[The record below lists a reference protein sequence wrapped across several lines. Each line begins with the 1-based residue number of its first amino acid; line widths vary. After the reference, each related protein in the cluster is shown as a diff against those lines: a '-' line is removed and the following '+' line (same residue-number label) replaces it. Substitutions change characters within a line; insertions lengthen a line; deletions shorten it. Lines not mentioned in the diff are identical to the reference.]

1 MKENQLQTDKS
12 SYHYYTFGSGP
23 EPLLAFHGFGQSGEE
38 FQVFEKYLGDKFTIY
53 AFDVLHH
60 GKSEHTGE
68 PITENDL
75 KDLINTFTKQHSIEK
90 FSLIGFSLGGKIV
103 LKLIELFHE
112 RLNNAILLSPDGLKV
127 NPLYRF
133 STVTPAG
140 RFLFRG
146 FIKNPAPVSKTALLL
161 KNMKI
166 LDPKIYNFLYSQ
178 IRTKEMREKVYNVWI
193 TYQNIN
199 PDLDKI
205 ATLINKNPFRFLL
218 IFGKHD
224 RVIHPKYGER
234 FIEKLNDKN
243 VFVLLNTGHQLISEK
258 VGEYLNERINGK

>member
-1 MKENQLQTDKS
+1 MKENHIS
-12 SYHYYTFGSGP
+12 SDNSTYHYYTFGNGP
-23 EPLLAFHGFGQSGEE
+23 EPLLAFHGFGQSGKE
-38 FQVFEKYLGDKFTIY
+38 FAVFEKYLGDKFTIY
-53 AFDVLHH
+53 SFDVLHH
-60 GKSEHTGE
+60 GKSEYHGK
-68 PITENDL
+68 PITDSDL
-75 KDLINTFTKQHSIEK
+75 EELINSFTKNNSIDK
-90 FSLIGFSLGGKIV
+90 FSLIGFSLGGKVV
-103 LKLIELFHE
+103 LKLVELFHE
-112 RLNNAILLSPDGLKV
+112 RLNNVILLSPDGLKI

-133 STVTPAG
+133 STVTSTG

-166 LDPKIYNFLYSQ
+166 LDPKIYNFVHSQ
-178 IRTKEMREKVYNVWI
+178 IYSKEMREKIYKVWI

-205 ATLINKNPFRFLL
+205 AELVNKNTFRFLL

-234 FIEKLNDKN
+234 FIRKLKDKN
-243 VFVLLNTGHQLISEK
+243 VFVLLNTGHQLISAK
-258 VGEYLNERINGK
+258 VAEYLHENF

>member
-1 MKENQLQTDKS
+1 MKENLIQTGKS
-12 SYHYYTFGSGP
+12 KHTYYTFGKGA
-23 EPLLAFHGFGQSGEE
+23 EPLLAFHGFGQSGKE
-38 FQVFEKYLGDKFTIY
+38 FLVFEKYIGDKFTIY

-60 GKSEHTGE
+60 GNSEHDGE
-68 PITENDL
+68 PVTENDL
-75 KDLINTFTKQHSIEK
+75 KELVKVFTKQHSITK
-90 FSLIGFSLGGKIV
+90 FSLLGFSLGGKIV

-112 RLNNAILLSPDGLKV
+112 RLNNVILLSPDGLKI

-133 STVTPAG
+133 STVTSPG

-166 LDPKIYNFLYSQ
+166 LDPKIYNFMYSQ
-178 IRTKEMREKVYNVWI
+178 IRTKELREKIYKVWI

-205 ATLINKNPFRFLL
+205 AALVNKNTFRFMLV
-218 IFGKHD
+218 FGKHD

-234 FIEKLNDKN
+234 FVEKLKDKN
-243 VFVLLNTGHQLISEK
+243 SFVLLNTGHQLISEK
-258 VGEYLNERINGK
+258 VGEYLKKELVF

>member
-1 MKENQLQTDKS
+1 MIEATLQTGTS
-12 SYHYYTFGSGP
+12 TYHYYQFGNGP
-23 EPLLAFHGFGQSGEE
+23 EPLLAFHGFGQSGKE

-60 GKSEHTGE
+60 GNSEHNGE
-68 PITENDL
+68 PITETDL
-75 KDLINTFTKQHSIEK
+75 QEFITAFTQQHNLEK
-90 FSLIGFSLGGKIV
+90 FSLMGFSLGGKIV

-112 RLNNAILLSPDGLKV
+112 RLNNVILLSPDGLKV

-133 STVTPAG
+133 STVTSPG

-161 KNMKI
+161 KNMKV

-178 IRTKEMREKVYNVWI
+178 IRTKELREKIYKVWI

-205 ATLINKNPFRFLL
+205 ASLINKNTFRFVL

-234 FIEKLNDKN
+234 FIEKLTNKD

-258 VGEYLNERINGK
+258 VGESLSLFFQK

>member
-1 MKENQLQTDKS
+1 MKENNIQTANSK
-12 SYHYYTFGSGP
+12 HTYYTFGNGA
-23 EPLLAFHGFGQSGEE
+23 EPLLAFHGFGQDGKE

-53 AFDVLHH
+53 AFDALHH
-60 GKSEHTGE
+60 GNSEYDGE
-68 PITENDL
+68 PLTENDL
-75 KDLINTFTKQHSIEK
+75 KELIDAFTKQHSIER
-90 FSLIGFSLGGKIV
+90 FSLIGFSMGGKLV
-103 LKLIELFHE
+103 LKLIELFHQ
-112 RLNNAILLSPDGLKV
+112 RLNKAILLSPDGLKV

-166 LDPKIYNFLYSQ
+166 LDPKIYNFMYSQ
-178 IRTKEMREKVYNVWI
+178 IRTKELREKIYKVWI

-205 ATLINKNPFRFLL
+205 AALVNKNTFRFLL
-218 IFGKHD
+218 VFGKHD

-234 FIEKLNDKN
+234 FIEKLKDKN
-243 VFVLLNTGHQLISEK
+243 VFMLLNTGHQLISEK
-258 VGEYLNERINGK
+258 VGEILKEKI